1 MINPADVSPLM
12 SEFPVP
18 VDRASQIARR
28 MARLGVGEE
37 DLRESF
43 VRSSGPGGQNVNK
56 TATCVL
62 LVHVRSGLQVKCQTS
77 RQQGAN
83 RLHARE
89 MLLDK
94 LEELARVR
102 RAERQAE
109 AARRRYQ
116 KRKRSRAAKERMLA
130 DKARR
135 SIKKEQR
142 RQVRPE

>member
-1 MINPADVSPLM
+1 M